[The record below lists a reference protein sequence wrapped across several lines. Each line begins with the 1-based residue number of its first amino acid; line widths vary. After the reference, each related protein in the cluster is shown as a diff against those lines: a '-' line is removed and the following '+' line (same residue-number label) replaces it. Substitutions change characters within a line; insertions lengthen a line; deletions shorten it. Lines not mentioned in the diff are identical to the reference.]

1 MFSTNLSVNDSISNT
16 VRTTKFNNL
25 TIAEESRVSN
35 VVVITNFIS
44 RSTNEFVELVNFTS
58 FSDSSEG
65 ILGSSKLDNL
75 LVGGDFPSNGLE
87 DQFQTTEEDLV
98 FISKENEGV
107 LTNFEVNNLLTKEV
121 SINNRGGETSIVI
134 GVVTKVFTD
143 TQLTLRVRT
152 EGV

>member
-16 VRTTKFNNL
+16 VRTTKINNL

-98 FISKENEGV
+98 FISKENKGV
-107 LTNFEVNNLLTKEV
+107 LTNFEVNNLLTEEV
-121 SINNRGGETSIVI
+121 SINNRGGETSSVI

>member
-143 TQLTLRVRT
+143 T
-152 EGV
+152 

>member
-16 VRTTKFNNL
+16 VRTTKINNL

-58 FSDSSEG
+58 FSNSSEG
-65 ILGSSKLDNL
+65 ILGSSELDNL

-87 DQFQTTEEDLV
+87 D
-98 FISKENEGV
+98 
-107 LTNFEVNNLLTKEV
+107 
-121 SINNRGGETSIVI
+121 
-134 GVVTKVFTD
+134 
-143 TQLTLRVRT
+143 
-152 EGV
+152 

>member
-121 SINNRGGETSIVI
+121 SINNRGGETSSVI

>member
-65 ILGSSKLDNL
+65 ILGSSELDNL

>member
-25 TIAEESRVSN
+25 TIAEESRVGN

-44 RSTNEFVELVNFTS
+44 RSTNEFIELVNFTS

>member
-16 VRTTKFNNL
+16 VRTTKINNL

-134 GVVTKVFTD
+134 GVVAKVFTD

>member
-1 MFSTNLSVNDSISNT
+1 MLSLKISLFSTNLSVNDSISNT
-16 VRTTKFNNL
+16 VRTTKINNL

-98 FISKENEGV
+98 FISKENKGV
-107 LTNFEVNNLLTKEV
+107 LTNFEVNNLLTEEV
-121 SINNRGGETSIVI
+121 SINNRGGETSSVI

-143 TQLTLRVRT
+143 T
-152 EGV
+152 